1 MPTKTNEGKLK
12 MKRNKLAMT
21 ALALTLAWSS
31 TVAFAQTAMVNGE
44 VKKIDE
50 AAGKIT
56 LKHGPIKN
64 LDMDDDGMTM
74 VFRVQDSSMLKQVK
88 VGDKVQFEAERAS
101 GGITITKMQKA
112 K

>member
-1 MPTKTNEGKLK
+1 MF
-12 MKRNKLAMT
+12 KRLFLAAAAFTLMAVS
-21 ALALTLAWSS
+21 ALADGN
-31 TVAFAQTAMVNGE
+31 MVKAE
-44 VKKIDE
+44 VVKVDKP
-50 AAGKIT
+50 AGKIT

-101 GGITITKMQKA
+101 GGITITKLQKA